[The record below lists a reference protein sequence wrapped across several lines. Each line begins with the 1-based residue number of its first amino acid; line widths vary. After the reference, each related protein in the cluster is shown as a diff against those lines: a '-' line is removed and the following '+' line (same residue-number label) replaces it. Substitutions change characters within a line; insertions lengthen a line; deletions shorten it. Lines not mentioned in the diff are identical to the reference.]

1 MSPTY
6 VCGEWFH
13 DFADEPC
20 VFYAEL
26 DEERYELRKIEIFK
40 NGKSTRDSAE
50 DLKRDPMAL
59 ADQPWPSL
67 EEINA
72 IEDPE
77 EFHAEEISAV
87 EFEERWK
94 SSG

>member
-6 VCGEWFH
+6 KRGEWFH

-40 NGKSTRDSAE
+40 NGKSTRASAE

-72 IEDPE
+72 TEDSE
-77 EFHAEEISAV
+77 EFHAEEISAA
-87 EFEERWK
+87 EFEELWK

>member
-13 DFADEPC
+13 DFADEPRL
-20 VFYAEL
+20 FYAEL
-26 DEERYELRKIEIFK
+26 DDERYELRKVEVFK
-40 NGKSTRDSAE
+40 NGKRIRASTE

-67 EEINA
+67 NEINA
-72 IEDPE
+72 EAE
-77 EFHAEEISAV
+77 SHAEEISAA
-87 EFEERWK
+87 EFEDLWK
-94 SSG
+94 SAG